1 MPSSHWIPTESL
13 VKMYWEYLMFVK
25 KCKAIAKIIFD
36 LLLNNSQEFP
46 EIFDCWAF
54 CLLEAVTGSVIT
66 QEYWERFGWA
76 ISVSTSSENLSPTNR
91 LLPLGIKTQ
100 RLSSAD
106 ATISQLRS
114 VKLKKERLFNGWG
127 SPSLSRSSTLP
138 HEEKPGTITKELQ
151 LWEG

>member
-1 MPSSHWIPTESL
+1 
-13 VKMYWEYLMFVK
+13 MFVK

-66 QEYWERFGWA
+66 QEYRERFGRA
-76 ISVSTSSENLSPTNR
+76 ISISTSSENLSSTNR

-100 RLSSAD
+100 CLSSAE
-106 ATISQLRS
+106 ATISRLRR
-114 VKLKKERLFNGWG
+114 VKQKARLSNGRG

-138 HEEKPGTITKELQ
+138 HEEKRGTN
-151 LWEG
+151 